1 MNAYSDHIYAQS
13 FTRCH
18 GARVL
23 FSSLY
28 YKPSV
33 ASLAPYPTS
42 SGNHGSSDRCR
53 WRRFLWQ
60 HCGCDVRAT
69 SQTNTSRVLIHL
81 CECFSI
87 FGVFTV
93 QVVLYYKQF
102 PEDGKWVKL
111 TVRPIVREVDAE
123 AQTIIP

>member
-1 MNAYSDHIYAQS
+1 MS
-13 FTRCH
+13 
-18 GARVL
+18 
-23 FSSLY
+23 
-28 YKPSV
+28 
-33 ASLAPYPTS
+33 
-42 SGNHGSSDRCR
+42 
-53 WRRFLWQ
+53 
-60 HCGCDVRAT
+60 AT
-69 SQTNTSRVLIHL
+69 SQTNTNRVLIHL

-87 FGVFTV
+87 FGVSTV